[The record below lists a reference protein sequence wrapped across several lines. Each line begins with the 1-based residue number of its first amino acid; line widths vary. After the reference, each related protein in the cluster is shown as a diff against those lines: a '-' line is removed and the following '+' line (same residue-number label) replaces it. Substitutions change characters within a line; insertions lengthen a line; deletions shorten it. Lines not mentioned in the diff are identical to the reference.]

1 MLDNI
6 MTLLDADFQE
16 STPLVDIAKGKYK
29 LPENG
34 KELLNAI
41 KIMNR
46 EWKSSR
52 LK

>member
-1 MLDNI
+1 MLENI
-6 MTLLDADFQE
+6 MLLLDTDFKQ

-34 KELLNAI
+34 KDLLNAI
-41 KIMNR
+41 KIINR

-52 LK
+52 

>member
-1 MLDNI
+1 MLENI
-6 MTLLDADFQE
+6 ISLLDADFKQ

-29 LPENG
+29 LPETS

-41 KIMNR
+41 KIINR

-52 LK
+52 